1 MSRRHNVFSCG
12 GFANWGVGWL
22 RDRHVPLN
30 VIFGVFAG
38 IALLSALIVLLI
50 KPHGES
56 KQPAVG
62 C

>member
-30 VIFGVFAG
+30 VIFGVLSG

-56 KQPAVG
+56 KSVQRLA
-62 C
+62 